1 MLCGSLYLLWTYDTL
16 TTERWWYLTKSINT
30 NKPTLNIKYSYSAE
44 EKNCFLL
51 PTHYLAMLKIPRNF
65 NTSKRLGFFL
75 QIRFFLYHDLSTLL
89 RHGLSC
95 ILIFSRHSTAKV
107 FIPFCV
113 KMLPYFGPY
122 LKTRLSFKNILKHN
136 NLIFFIFSCFAEM
149 ILKGNMVCCHLFST
163 LGLSKVKLTKF

>member
-65 NTSKRLGFFL
+65 QYIKTFFFFFL

-89 RHGLSC
+89 LHRLSC
-95 ILIFSRHSTAKV
+95 IFIISRHRTAKV
-107 FIPFCV
+107 FIHFCV
-113 KMLPYFGPY
+113 KLLPYFGPY
-122 LKTRLSFKNILKHN
+122 LKTRLSFKNTLKHN

-149 ILKGNMVCCHLFST
+149 ILKGNMVCFS
-163 LGLSKVKLTKF
+163 LSFV

>member
-30 NKPTLNIKYSYSAE
+30 NKSTLNIKYSYSAE

-65 NTSKRLGFFL
+65 NTSKRLVFFCKFGFSSIMIYQHF
-75 QIRFFLYHDLSTLL
+75 
-89 RHGLSC
+89 C

-107 FIPFCV
+107 FIHFCV

-122 LKTRLSFKNILKHN
+122 LKTRLSLKNTLKHN